1 MTDPMRGEKAPWGET
16 RNGGHHSHSE
26 SKSARGEVPA
36 EFEKPVQHRNGE
48 GKVAPSPDSNVSS
61 QTEPNRKRK
70 RWKKRSRRKNSNS
83 DAHSAPSLSTS
94 TEQTALKDGDGQ
106 TKITEKSK
114 PQKHAPRH
122 QQHNQKRHNRPHRHN
137 NHQQPLYAALDLGTN
152 NCRLLIAKPMKAGQF
167 RVVDAFSR
175 IVRLGE
181 GLAATGRL
189 SDGAMDRAVGALK
202 ICASKLA
209 RHNIRK
215 YRLIATEACRQ
226 AINGEAFLSR
236 VKRETGLDLEIINR
250 ETEARL
256 AVSGCA
262 SLVDRDTQSVILFDI
277 GGGSSEIAAIQF
289 DERRTQRLANH
300 IKSWTSL
307 PVGVVTLSERHGGK
321 DVTQQVFD
329 AMVDEVDQLIETT
342 APQNMLDFSPD
353 IDTFHLLGTSGT
365 VTTLAGLHLNLPRY
379 DRRRVDGLWL
389 QDEDVDKMLHQL
401 LTWDIETRSAN
412 PCIGPDRSDLVLAGC
427 AIMQSIRKRWPSN
440 KMRVADRGLRE
451 GLLND
456 MMAKDGVWR
465 RRRRRRNSHGQ
476 NRSENSSS
484 ANTNTNAQ
492 INSGKHNE

>member
-1 MTDPMRGEKAPWGET
+1 MTDPMRGDKAPLGET
-16 RNGGHHSHSE
+16 RDGNNQRHSDG
-26 SKSARGEVPA
+26 KSDRGEVPV
-36 EFEKPVQHRNGE
+36 EFEKPIQHRNG
-48 GKVAPSPDSNVSS
+48 GGQAASSSDSTVSS
-61 QTEPNRKRK
+61 LNEPNKKRK
-70 RWKKRSRRKNSNS
+70 RWKKRSRRKHANS
-83 DAHSAPSLSTS
+83 S
-94 TEQTALKDGDGQ
+94 TETVPKDVKLSDHGPHADVGQ
-106 TKITEKSK
+106 SNLLEKPKTPKHQSK
-114 PQKHAPRH
+114 PH
-122 QQHNQKRHNRPHRHN
+122 QNNTNSKKRYNRPHKHN

-181 GLAATGRL
+181 GLAATGKL
-189 SDGAMDRAVGALK
+189 SEGAMDRAVGALK

-209 RHNIRK
+209 RHNIK
-215 YRLIATEACRQ
+215 NYRLIATEACRQ
-226 AINGEAFLSR
+226 ATNGEAFLAR
-236 VKRETGLDLEIINR
+236 VKKETGLDLEIINR

-262 SLVDRDTQSVILFDI
+262 SLVDRETQSVILFDI

-329 AMVDEVDQLIETT
+329 AMVDEVDKLIETT
-342 APQNMLDFSPD
+342 APQNMLDFSPS

-389 QDEDVDKMLHQL
+389 QDADVDKMLHQL

-465 RRRRRRNSHGQ
+465 RRRRRRNAHNSHNQ
-476 NRSENSSS
+476 ASKS
-484 ANTNTNAQ
+484 TNTTTQ
-492 INSGKHNE
+492 VNSGKHNE